1 MKEFK
6 NNNFKVT
13 VTEEEVRTYLLD
25 GEEEILVS
33 VVEIIDGEKY
43 GRLYNTYEDEPVVSE
58 NLDDTFKVVVEW
70 DCDEE
75 DGEEMPPE
83 IIRVPIHLL
92 NEDDL
97 ISDYLSD
104 VTGYCHCSWRYLD
117 E

>member
-25 GEEEILVS
+25 GDEEILVS
-33 VVEIIDGEKY
+33 VVEVIDGEKY
-43 GRLYNTYEDEPVVSE
+43 GRLYNTYEDEPIASE
-58 NLDDTFKVVVEW
+58 NLDYTFKVAVEW
-70 DCDEE
+70 DVDE
-75 DGEEMPPE
+75 GEEMPPE
-83 IIRVPIHLL
+83 IIRVPNELV
-92 NEDDL
+92 NEDEL

-104 VTGYCHCSWRYLD
+104 LTGYCHCSWRYLN